1 MNNKNVQDLRVI
13 LESRLDDMVD
23 KNLVEQIKEL
33 EQKFSEIKLR
43 LDPQVAQTFEKMGE
57 TFKKFS
63 EYISSSFAEIQTN
76 FFVSTLSFATPL
88 IEIDL
93 SGVKE
98 RLKARLEEYELLMRR
113 YDLELWAIDS
123 NLFDCLVE
131 LDDIEEPPAIEV
143 IEQFIESKL
152 DSYMKGFTKT
162 SIYNNYLMLLEQS
175 YSAFKSGQFV
185 LASFPLF
192 AVIEGIVSSAFKVYE
207 VDVNAKPMLKN
218 KKDKLY
224 FKLSDYVESKED
236 ELAVNMIFFRRVFN
250 VYSELFQPSWDRH
263 PNQINRNWMM
273 HGSYEYARVT
283 KTDVIKLFQ
292 LIKALEVVD
301 HISFEKPN

>member
-1 MNNKNVQDLRVI
+1 
-13 LESRLDDMVD
+13 
-23 KNLVEQIKEL
+23 
-33 EQKFSEIKLR
+33 
-43 LDPQVAQTFEKMGE
+43 
-57 TFKKFS
+57 
-63 EYISSSFAEIQTN
+63 
-76 FFVSTLSFATPL
+76 
-88 IEIDL
+88 
-93 SGVKE
+93 
-98 RLKARLEEYELLMRR
+98 
-113 YDLELWAIDS
+113 
-123 NLFDCLVE
+123 
-131 LDDIEEPPAIEV
+131 
-143 IEQFIESKL
+143 
-152 DSYMKGFTKT
+152 
-162 SIYNNYLMLLEQS
+162 MLLEQS
-175 YSAFKSGQFV
+175 YSAFKSGQIHV
-185 LASFPLF
+185 VPLF

-207 VDVNAKPMLKN
+207 VDVNVKPMLKN